1 MFSHPPVIPASPG
14 QSGPPGSSGRR
25 ARTRRLLGLLAAVVL
40 GLVGGWLGLTLGGT
54 VHHEVGPLTTSMRI
68 TPGWGG
74 GSTIDIPP
82 LGDLVLDTHSGPLAV
97 EAGLDGVDVPEARRI
112 VHDPELLE
120 GMQQR
125 AAGDLRWELEMAV
138 LRALLSAVVGAAA
151 LSLLVLRRVRGTL
164 VGAGTA
170 AVAMLASFAVA
181 AYTWNPAAL
190 AEPRYTGLLTSAPS
204 VVGNA
209 EDIVSDFS
217 VYGDQ
222 LARIVQN
229 VSGLYTVTSDLP
241 LLPPQSDLVRV
252 LHVSDLHL
260 APQSWDV
267 IRTVVQQ
274 YSIDVV
280 VDSGDITDH
289 GSRPENRYLQE
300 IRHLPVPYVWVRGNH
315 DSATTEAAMRKIPN
329 VVVLDGRVRTVKGLR
344 FLGAGDPT
352 FTPDKSRRATR
363 AVEPAAPEELVELGA
378 ERLADTAHRVGDVDV
393 IVYHD
398 PAPAELFDGLA
409 PMALS
414 GHLHYRKVRHGDQGT
429 WLMTEGSTGG
439 SGLRALEPDEPANI
453 ELSVLYVDRD
463 TAALQAYDDIRL
475 GGLGLASAQINRHV
489 VGAPTEQT
497 ELAGPGVAPG
507 QDTDPETNTDRDP
520 DPDLRHGPDLTDA
533 AGADAAPRRSA
544 PHPPRSR

>member
-1 MFSHPPVIPASPG
+1 MLSHPPVTTPADRPG
-14 QSGPPGSSGRR
+14 HR
-25 ARTRRLLGLLAAVVL
+25 RTRRLLALLAAVAL

-112 VHDPELLE
+112 VRDPELLQ
-120 GMQQR
+120 GMQHR
-125 AAGDLRWELEMAV
+125 AAGDLRWELQMAV
-138 LRALLSAVVGAAA
+138 LRALLSAVVGAAV
-151 LSLLVLRRVRGTL
+151 LSLLVLRRLRGTL

-170 AVAMLASFAVA
+170 AVAMIASFAVA

-204 VVGNA
+204 VVGSA
-209 EDIVSDFS
+209 EDIISDFS

-267 IRTVVQQ
+267 IRTVVEQ

-315 DSATTEAAMRKIPN
+315 DSAATEAAMRTIPN
-329 VVVLDGRVRTVKGLR
+329 VVVLDGRVRTVEGLR

-352 FTPDKSRRATR
+352 FTPDKSRRTRRSLAQLERPATT
-363 AVEPAAPEELVELGA
+363 AVQPATPEDLVEQGA
-378 ERLADTAHRVGDVDV
+378 EHLADTARRVGDVDV

-414 GHLHYRKVRHGDQGT
+414 GHLHYRSVRRGEQGA

-439 SGLRALEPDEPANI
+439 SGLRALEPEEPANI
-453 ELSVLYVDRD
+453 ELSVLYVDRE

-489 VGAPTEQT
+489 VDAPTEHT
-497 ELAGPGVAPG
+497 ELAGPGVSDGA
-507 QDTDPETNTDRDP
+507 
-520 DPDLRHGPDLTDA
+520 A
-533 AGADAAPRRSA
+533 AGAAGRRPASL
-544 PHPPRSR
+544 PTRSR